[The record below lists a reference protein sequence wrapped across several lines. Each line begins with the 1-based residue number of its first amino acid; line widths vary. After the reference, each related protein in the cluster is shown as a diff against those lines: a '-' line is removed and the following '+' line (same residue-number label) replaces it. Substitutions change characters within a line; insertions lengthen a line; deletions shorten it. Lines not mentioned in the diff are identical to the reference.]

1 MKKILLKNNILKKAV
16 LIIMLFVINV
26 YITSCNFYMDN
37 IYEDIDND
45 DEQLGFVVD
54 DIVDMGPVKGG
65 QINLFSTPP
74 DTLNP
79 VLTKNAYIKDYL
91 AFVFE
96 SLVELDKK
104 QKPVPLLAE
113 NWEVSE
119 DLLVWTFRLRDNVYW
134 HDGTPF
140 TSEDVKFTF
149 DLILNSGDDSIYKGN
164 IENIESYYVEN
175 DKIFKIKL
183 FEPDSFTP
191 ERLIFPIIKSAAK
204 FTGDMGNAEDLAAGE
219 DELEDNNMEGE
230 EIAAGEGIEVATGID
245 FKPIGTGPYVFKEYK
260 KDEYILLE
268 SNEKWWKGIGEGEKG
283 ENLPYISRINIKIFK
298 KNSSVGDAFQSNKV
312 DVVHMSRAAWIRY
325 NGRMDIT
332 LKRYPSN
339 EFEFIAFNLSNDIL
353 KETEIRK
360 AIAYTVDRTKII
372 NDIMPGEA
380 VASEFPVIPD
390 TWMYD
395 TNVISNEVSLEKARA
410 LISES
415 GWEENRNGVL
425 SKRIGWRNVPL
436 ELELLVNNDNDTRI
450 KVAEEIKKQLSS
462 VGITVN
468 INKVKWDELN
478 KRVKDG
484 KFDMVFLGCTI
495 TPVADISFLYS
506 SKEIEDG
513 FNIAGYSREAV
524 DSYLELILKENDYS
538 RKKAFFTNLRNIIN
552 QDVPYLGLYFY
563 NDAALYNKKIKGILN
578 PGTWTKY
585 EDYTRWYLSF

>member
-1 MKKILLKNNILKKAV
+1 MKGRYHLKRNILKKAV
-16 LIIMLFVINV
+16 LIIILIVINI
-26 YITSCNFYMDN
+26 YITSCNSYMGN
-37 IYEDIDND
+37 FYEDIDND
-45 DEQLGFVVD
+45 DEQLDFVVD

-65 QINLFSTPP
+65 QLNLFSTPP

-113 NWEVSE
+113 SWEVSE
-119 DLLVWTFRLRDNVYW
+119 DLLVWTFKLRDNVYW

-149 DLILNSGDDSIYKGN
+149 DVILNSGDDSIYKGN
-164 IENIESYYVEN
+164 IENIESYNVEN
-175 DKIFKIKL
+175 DKTFKIKL

-191 ERLIFPIIKSAAK
+191 ERLIFPIIQSAAK
-204 FTGDMGNAEDLAAGE
+204 FTGDMGNTEDLEAGE
-219 DELEDNNMEGE
+219 DVPEDNMEGE
-230 EIAAGEGIEVATGID
+230 ETAAGDGIEAATGTN

-260 KDEYILLE
+260 EDEHILLE
-268 SNEKWWKGIGEGEKG
+268 SNEEWWKGIGEGEKG

-436 ELELLVNNDNDTRI
+436 ELELLVNDDNDTRI
-450 KVAEEIKKQLSS
+450 KVAEEIKKQLGN

-513 FNIAGYSREAV
+513 FNIAGYSKESV

-552 QDVPYLGLYFY
+552 RDVPYLGLYFY

>member
-230 EIAAGEGIEVATGID
+230 EIAAGEGIEAATGID

-484 KFDMVFLGCTI
+484 NFDMVFLGCTI

>member
-1 MKKILLKNNILKKAV
+1 MLKKAV

-230 EIAAGEGIEVATGID
+230 EIAAGEGIEAATGID

-538 RKKAFFTNLRNIIN
+538 RKKAYFTNLRNIIN

>member
-1 MKKILLKNNILKKAV
+1 MLKKAV

-230 EIAAGEGIEVATGID
+230 EIAAGEGIEAATGID

-260 KDEYILLE
+260 EDEYILLE

-585 EDYTRWYLSF
+585 EDYTRWYLS

>member
-37 IYEDIDND
+37 IYEDMDND

-230 EIAAGEGIEVATGID
+230 EIAAGEGIEAATGID

>member
-1 MKKILLKNNILKKAV
+1 LKKILLKNNILKKAV

-230 EIAAGEGIEVATGID
+230 EIAAGEGIEAATGID

>member
-1 MKKILLKNNILKKAV
+1 MLKKAV

-230 EIAAGEGIEVATGID
+230 EIAAGEGIEAATGID

-260 KDEYILLE
+260 EDEYILLE

>member
-230 EIAAGEGIEVATGID
+230 EIAAGEGIEAATGID

>member
-230 EIAAGEGIEVATGID
+230 EIAAGEGIEAATGID

-538 RKKAFFTNLRNIIN
+538 RKKAYFTNLRNIIN

>member
-1 MKKILLKNNILKKAV
+1 MKKILLKNNVLKKAV

-230 EIAAGEGIEVATGID
+230 EIAAGEGIEAATGID

>member
-149 DLILNSGDDSIYKGN
+149 DLILNSDDDSIYKGN

-230 EIAAGEGIEVATGID
+230 EIAAGEGIEAATGID

>member
-1 MKKILLKNNILKKAV
+1 LKKILLKNNILKKAV

>member
-1 MKKILLKNNILKKAV
+1 LKKTILKKSM
-16 LIIMLFVINV
+16 LIIILFILNV
-26 YITSCNFYMDN
+26 HIASCNFYMDN
-37 IYEDIDND
+37 LYEDMDN
-45 DEQLGFVVD
+45 EEGQLDFVVD

-79 VLTKNAYIKDYL
+79 ILTKNAYIKDYL
-91 AFVFE
+91 GFVFE

-113 NWEVSE
+113 SWEVSE
-119 DLLVWTFRLRDNVYW
+119 DLLVWTFNLRDNVYW
-134 HDGTPF
+134 HDNTPF

-149 DLILNSGDDSIYKGN
+149 DLILNSEDGSIYKSN
-164 IENIESYYVEN
+164 IENVESYYVEN
-175 DKIFKIKL
+175 DKTFKIKL

-191 ERLIFPIIKSAAK
+191 ERMIFPIIQKEKHSEGSTEGDDMV
-204 FTGDMGNAEDLAAGE
+204 TGEE
-219 DELEDNNMEGE
+219 ITEGE
-230 EIAAGEGIEVATGID
+230 EATAEEDTATEENIVADTD
-245 FKPIGTGPYVFKEYK
+245 KNFRLIGTGPYAFKDYK
-260 KDEYILLE
+260 EGEYILLE
-268 SNEKWWKGIGEGEKG
+268 SNEKWWKGIEQGEKG
-283 ENLPYISRINIKIFK
+283 ENLPYISRINIKIFER
-298 KNSSVGDAFQSNKV
+298 NSSVGDAFQSNKV
-312 DVVHMSRAAWIRY
+312 DIVHMSRSAWIRY
-325 NGRMDIT
+325 NGRMDIA

-339 EFEFIAFNLSNDIL
+339 EFEFIAFNLSNNIL
-353 KETEIRK
+353 KEVEIRK
-360 AIAYTVDRTKII
+360 AIAYAVDRTKII

-380 VASEFPVIPD
+380 VASELPVIPD

-395 TNVISNEVSLEKARA
+395 TNVISNEVNIKKAKE
-410 LISES
+410 LIAEN
-415 GWEENRNGVL
+415 GWEENNKGVL
-425 SKRIGWRNVPL
+425 SKRIGWRNTPL
-436 ELELLVNNDNDTRI
+436 ELELLVNDDNDTRI
-450 KVAEEIKKQLSS
+450 KVAEEIKRQLSS
-462 VGITVN
+462 VGIIVN

-478 KRVKDG
+478 KSIESG

-524 DSYLELILKENDYS
+524 DSYLELIIKENDYT

-563 NDAALYNKKIKGILN
+563 NDAALYNKKIKGDLN

-585 EDYTRWYLSF
+585 DDYSRWYVSF

>member
-230 EIAAGEGIEVATGID
+230 EIAAGEGIEAATGID

-260 KDEYILLE
+260 EDEYILLE